1 MNTKNIRESLTAIE
15 EVMFLIDSRHLEAN
29 TEEEFCIMYTSLS
42 EALATLKSETG
53 VTTADDAFGEHMEA
67 IGVFE
72 PMDTPIGALE
82 GYRSIERGSS

>member
-1 MNTKNIRESLTAIE
+1 
-15 EVMFLIDSRHLEAN
+15 
-29 TEEEFCIMYTSLS
+29 MYTALS

-72 PMDTPIGALE
+72 PMDTHIGALE